1 MEPRPGVGASNKLKR
16 MDWLGTMLFAAVTVV
31 WSVLFSGGGST
42 WSWLDARTWV
52 LLAIL
57 VLGLMSFAVQQHLNI
72 LTSETWK
79 IFPTEFLWSRALVAL
94 FIATAASA
102 SALYVTTYYTPLI
115 FQFARG
121 DTPISAS
128 IRIIPLMALFI
139 AAVVVQGIF
148 MPRLGPYMP
157 WYIVGGVFILVGGAL
172 MCTVTATTSAAAIQG
187 YTVLIGLGGG
197 LCLQAAYAITTA
209 KVKGEKLSSAI
220 SFINVAQIGAGVLS
234 LTIAGAIYQNLGT
247 QKLQAV
253 LPSQAQGSNNIRGAL
268 AGLSSGA
275 LLDGNGPMRDDVA
288 TALTDTISKVFI
300 LVAVAGAVVVLSGI
314 AMPVERLFYK
324 KKQTK
329 GSRSAVFS
337 RHTSKVPVS
346 AV

>member
-1 MEPRPGVGASNKLKR
+1 MAI
-16 MDWLGTMLFAAVTVV
+16 TVV
-31 WSVLFSGGGST
+31 WSALFSGGGST
-42 WSWLDARTWV
+42 WSWLDAPTWV

-57 VLGLMSFAVQQHLNI
+57 VLSLISFAVQQYLNI

-79 IFPTEFLWSRALVAL
+79 IFSAEFLSSRAFVAL
-94 FIATAASA
+94 FIATTTSA

-139 AAVVVQGIF
+139 VAVVVQGIF
-148 MPRLGPYMP
+148 MPRLGSYKP
-157 WYIVGGVFILVGGAL
+157 WYVVGGAFILVRGAL
-172 MCTVTATTSAAAIQG
+172 MCTVKGTTSAAVIQG

-247 QKLQAV
+247 QKLRAL
-253 LPSQAQGSNNIRGAL
+253 LPSQAQGSSNIRDPL
-268 AGLSSGA
+268 AGLSGGA
-275 LLDGNGPMRDDVA
+275 LLDDNGLTRDDLA
-288 TALTDTISKVFI
+288 SALTDTIGKVFI
-300 LVAVAGAVVVLSGI
+300 LVAVAGAVVVLSAI
-314 AMPVERLFYK
+314 TMPFERLFYK
-324 KKQTK
+324 KKQSK
-329 GSRSAVFS
+329 GSHSAMFS
-337 RHTSKVPVS
+337 RHISKVPVHS
-346 AV
+346 V